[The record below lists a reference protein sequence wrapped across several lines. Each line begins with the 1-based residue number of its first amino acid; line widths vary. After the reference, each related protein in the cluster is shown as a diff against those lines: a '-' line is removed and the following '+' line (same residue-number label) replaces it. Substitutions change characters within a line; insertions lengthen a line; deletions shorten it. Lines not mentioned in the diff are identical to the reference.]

1 MAGALKLCLLTGC
14 PFLVQLHDFKGIFP
28 CDKKTE
34 GMNLILQA
42 ANGSVPCSL
51 EDLLTFITGADRI
64 PPNGFS
70 RMIKVQFFD
79 VEALEK
85 RRPFASTCSLQLY
98 LPRGISETE
107 QFNNLMISAIKDSM
121 GFGKV

>member
-1 MAGALKLCLLTGC
+1 MSNFGMC
-14 PFLVQLHDFKGIFP
+14 PVGVISLSE
-28 CDKKTE
+28 KTE
-34 GMNLILQA
+34 AMTLILQA

-51 EDLLTFITGADRI
+51 GDLLSFITGADRI

-79 VEALEK
+79 VEAMEK

-98 LPRGISETE
+98 LPRGITETE
-107 QFNNLMISAIKDSM
+107 QFNDLMISAIKESM

>member
-1 MAGALKLCLLTGC
+1 MTSRGY
-14 PFLVQLHDFKGIFP
+14 FP
-28 CDKKTE
+28 VIKKTE
-34 GMNLILQA
+34 GMKLILQA

-85 RRPFASTCSLQLY
+85 RRPFCLNLFFAAVSTKWY
-98 LPRGISETE
+98 LR
-107 QFNNLMISAIKDSM
+107 N
-121 GFGKV
+121 